1 MSDGAN
7 KFQTAV
13 STGLAIALG
22 GTLMVVLGPNSATAY
37 PSGAVSYGG
46 NPVWSVGG
54 TVQSGSSFTAITA
67 PSGQDVVITDV
78 VISGG
83 VYQGQNYACGL
94 DVQLSNGSGDVIG
107 NFRGGG
113 NNGSGGFMGQ
123 TVSFDSGIRI
133 EAGDSVT
140 VVGTTS
146 SGFYNSCSS
155 PLTYTFS
162 GYYAEP

>member
-54 TVQSGSSFTAITA
+54 TVSDGSSLTPITA
-67 PSGQDVVITDV
+67 PSGQDIVITDV
-78 VISGG
+78 VVSGG
-83 VYQGQNYACGL
+83 AQAGSDYLCGVDVTLQNGAGDSLGVFRGAGSDYYNSSGLFGQN
-94 DVQLSNGSGDVIG
+94 
-107 NFRGGG
+107 
-113 NNGSGGFMGQ
+113 
-123 TVSFDSGIRI
+123 VSFSSGIRV
-133 EAGDSVT
+133 EAGDSLT
-140 VVGTTS
+140 LLGTD
-146 SGFYNSCSS
+146 SGFVRGNCS
-155 PLTYTFS
+155 LTYTLS